1 MACRSS
7 AAVAVL
13 RTFGAFVGEGF
24 FEGAGDLVGS
34 VVGDDVL
41 VLVDEG
47 LGVGAAEVGVASLVL
62 AGGADVDSP
71 VPAVGSAALRSFSS
85 SAASKI
91 PVPRTTM
98 AKAAAS
104 PRLRLGLLGG
114 GTGLAGG
121 DAGTGTKSGT
131 GLVEGCVT
139 CADSGTAAV
148 GGLPVERSAMA
159 SATSAW

>member
-1 MACRSS
+1 
-7 AAVAVL
+7 
-13 RTFGAFVGEGF
+13 
-24 FEGAGDLVGS
+24 
-34 VVGDDVL
+34 
-41 VLVDEG
+41 
-47 LGVGAAEVGVASLVL
+47 
-62 AGGADVDSP
+62 
-71 VPAVGSAALRSFSS
+71 
-85 SAASKI
+85 
-91 PVPRTTM
+91 M

-148 GGLPVERSAMA
+148 GGLPVETSAMA
-159 SATSAW
+159 SATARMDGRPVGSGESMSMISGVSAPQRCGAGNCPEATRCSNAMVLSSVPNGGLPSIELYSVDPSENTSDAKFASLPRATSGAR